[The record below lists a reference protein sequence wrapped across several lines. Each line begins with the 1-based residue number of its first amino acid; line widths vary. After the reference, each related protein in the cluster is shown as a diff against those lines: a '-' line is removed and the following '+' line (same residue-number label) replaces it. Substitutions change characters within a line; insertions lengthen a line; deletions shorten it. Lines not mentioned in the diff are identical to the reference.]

1 LLEKHFFHLIFVSF
15 FSSSPRF
22 PNCSHVIFLCVN
34 PKHLAAQIRQ
44 KLLEAGHAAL
54 QSAHKYPNEPV
65 PEASS
70 SGSGGGAGN
79 NNFVSNTFHSLSQTF
94 GSNSISAASSN
105 NSSPPPVCTRAPA
118 FLKPGPLI
126 IGGVGDSGTSA
137 VVSLCQSA
145 VKLQICS
152 DYGGSLDA
160 LYLLKPET
168 VYPDILAGNNSLQS
182 AVHHLPWLLE
192 PQAPGLWNS
201 AFRDV
206 CGAVGTTID
215 CLMGCSVLRRAYSGN
230 VRTLRKHFKLV
241 ADR

>member
-1 LLEKHFFHLIFVSF
+1 M
-15 FSSSPRF
+15 
-22 PNCSHVIFLCVN
+22 
-34 PKHLAAQIRQ
+34 RQ

-54 QSAHKYPNEPV
+54 QSAHKYPNEPL
-65 PEASS
+65 PEALSS
-70 SGSGGGAGN
+70 SASNSVGIEN
-79 NNFVSNTFHSLSQTF
+79 NNNNLVSNPFQSLSRTF
-94 GSNSISAASSN
+94 GSHSGSNSLSAMSSN
-105 NSSPPPVCTRAPA
+105 NSSPPPTCTRAPA

-160 LYLLKPET
+160 LYLLRPET

-192 PQAPGLWNS
+192 PQAPGLWNN

-206 CGAVGTTID
+206 CGAVGTTVD
-215 CLMGCSVLRRAYSGN
+215 CLMGCSVLRRAYGGN